1 MPSENTFAD
10 KFGRGKL
17 LNETIKSF
25 TPVFSPFDV
34 SLKTA
39 AQDIFLDSLAAK
51 SDLVNALRSD
61 YTSSMEIRNK
71 MIKDLKTRSSMVRNF
86 VESVVAYKVY
96 WTALRNVVKKILNY
110 KPPKA
115 PKVETG
121 TPEEVKK
128 KRNRGEQSY
137 ADLANLLKNLISL
150 LEGIVGYAPVN
161 TQLTIVEL
169 TALYDSLVT
178 QNTDM
183 GNKAGKLDVAVVA
196 RKELFDGTGGLK
208 ERMKATKASVRAQYG
223 NTSAEYLA
231 VKGIGYSS

>member
-10 KFGRGKL
+10 RFGRGKK

-25 TPVFSPFDV
+25 DPIFNPFDV
-34 SLKTA
+34 SLKTP
-39 AQDIFLDSLAAK
+39 AQDTFLEGLAAK
-51 SDLVNALRSD
+51 SDLVNAIRSD

-115 PKVETG
+115 PKTVTNVTEA
-121 TPEEVKK
+121 EKK

-150 LEGIVGYAPVN
+150 LEGITGYAPVN
-161 TQLTIVEL
+161 PQLTIVEL
-169 TALYDSLVT
+169 TALFDSLVT
-178 QNTDM
+178 QNTEM
-183 GNKAGKLDVAVVA
+183 GNKAGKLDVAVVE
-196 RKELFDGTGGLK
+196 RKGLFDGPGGLK

-223 NTSAEYLA
+223 NTSAEYLS